1 MSFYPHGDF
10 WPLQMRVLYAH
21 LEREALAQGLSERV
35 AAPPVSR
42 APHKQY
48 LSPSQPR
55 KAGPRPS
62 LRVSPHM
69 SPSMLLRRMAQQRAQ
84 TRLPVYRVLACVV
97 MVLAAALFG
106 LVGVAI
112 LRSDLSVFATAV
124 TLLIFG
130 WALALT
136 EVWALPSLYRWA
148 YWRWLLVSGR

>member
-1 MSFYPHGDF
+1 
-10 WPLQMRVLYAH
+10 
-21 LEREALAQGLSERV
+21 
-35 AAPPVSR
+35 
-42 APHKQY
+42 
-48 LSPSQPR
+48 
-55 KAGPRPS
+55 
-62 LRVSPHM
+62 M
-69 SPSMLLRRMAQQRAQ
+69 SPSLLLRRMAQQRAQ
-84 TRLPVYRVLACVV
+84 TRLPLYRVLACVV

-148 YWRWLLVSGR
+148 YWRWLLVSSGR